1 MNSLLLA
8 VPSARAFRSP
18 ACALRLAVR
27 SVVLVLLATGP
38 GGPGGL
44 LQAADTDESDQWA
57 KLKTMDF
64 SDLLKVEITSVSKR
78 SERLFESPAAVYS
91 ISADDIQ
98 RSGARSFA
106 DALRLSPG
114 MSVAQQNGSD
124 WAVTARGFND
134 VIADKLLVL
143 MDGRTLYSPATG
155 GVTWNTVDYLF
166 EDIER
171 VEVVRG
177 PGGTLWGANA
187 VNGVINILSKDAR
200 DTQGFYSQG
209 GGGSYERGFGGAR
222 YGAKLSENGYGRVYM
237 KYRLRDELPGAD
249 DPNEMIQGGFR
260 TDWHLPDTHFTLQ
273 GDAYSERHYIRLSVP
288 EYTPPYLPLSRNLF
302 VYGGASLRGRMQH
315 EFGEN
320 STLEVQGYYDRTELQ
335 QFDQTSVQQIWDL
348 DAQHRLR
355 LPPRHTVIYGAGYR
369 YTPDHLA
376 TTPYFTYDPV
386 ERRSQVINA
395 FVQDEI
401 ELVEDQLR
409 LTLGTKAEHN
419 DYTGLGWS
427 PSARLAWLP
436 TKRQTV
442 WLAASRS
449 QQVPTRGYND
459 LTIPALAI
467 EPVNVNGLPLF
478 TRGQARRGLEAQE
491 LISYE
496 LGYRV
501 QATDTLTFDLAG
513 YYNFYDNLLTADFG
527 DVFFEPTPAPHLVLP
542 IRAANGGKGETHG
555 FEVSAQWQAAEW
567 WRWSLAYSYQQFQI
581 DGFNH
586 SFTEGRDPQ
595 NQVSL
600 RWSIDVPVGRA
611 NEWRLDVWGRYV
623 DRLPAF
629 PLPSYFDL
637 DVRLAWRP
645 NPRVELA
652 VVGQNLVESRRL
664 EFSSA
669 VVAASP
675 VSPVARGV
683 YGELSVRF

>member
-1 MNSLLLA
+1 MNFLPFDGPPPLLGRRRATALLPAAVVLA
-8 VPSARAFRSP
+8 VAGLAGPSIGS
-18 ACALRLAVR
+18 
-27 SVVLVLLATGP
+27 
-38 GGPGGL
+38 GL
-44 LQAADTDESDQWA
+44 LRAAEVNEAEQWA

-64 SDLLKVEITSVSKR
+64 DDLLKVEVTSVSKR
-78 SERLFESPAAVYS
+78 SERLFESPAAVFS
-91 ISADDIQ
+91 ISGDDIQ

-187 VNGVINILSKDAR
+187 VNGVVNILSKDSR
-200 DTQGFYSQG
+200 DTQGLYIEG
-209 GGGSYERGFGGAR
+209 GGGSFEQAFGGAR
-222 YGAKLSENGYGRVYM
+222 YGAKLSENGYGRGYM
-237 KYRLRDELPGAD
+237 KYNLRDELYNSGDA
-249 DPNEMIQGGFR
+249 NEKIQGGFR
-260 TDWHLPDTHFTLQ
+260 TDWHLPVTHLTLQ
-273 GDAYSERHYIRLSVP
+273 GDVYSERHHIRLSVP
-288 EYTPPYLPLSRNLF
+288 QYTKPYLPITDNLF
-302 VYGGASLRGRMQH
+302 VYEGANMRARMQH
-315 EFGEN
+315 ELSED
-320 STLEVQGYYDRTELQ
+320 SMLEVQGYYDRTDLE
-335 QFDQTSVQQIWDL
+335 QFGQTSTQHIWDL
-348 DAQHRLR
+348 EAQHRFK
-355 LPPRHTVIYGAGYR
+355 LPPRHTFVYGTGYR

-386 ERRSQVINA
+386 ERRSQVFNA

-401 ELVEDQLR
+401 ELVEDRLR

-419 DYTGLGWS
+419 DYTGWGWS

-436 TKRQTV
+436 TERQTV

-449 QQVPTRGYND
+449 LQVPTRGYND

-467 EPVNVNGLPLF
+467 EPIDVNGLPLF
-478 TRGQARRGLEAQE
+478 TRGQARPGLEAQE

-501 QATDTLTFDLAG
+501 QATDTIAFDVAG
-513 YYNFYDNLLTADFG
+513 YYNFYDNLLTADIGSVYF
-527 DVFFEPTPAPHLVLP
+527 DPSPAPHLVLP
-542 IRAANGGKGETHG
+542 ISAANGGKGETHG
-555 FEVSAQWQAAEW
+555 FELSAQWQAAEW
-567 WRWSLAYSYQQFQI
+567 WRWSLAYSYQEFQI

-600 RWSIDVPVGRA
+600 RWSLDVPLGRT
-611 NEWRLDVWGRYV
+611 NEWRLDIWGRYV
-623 DRLPAF
+623 DQLPAF
-629 PLPSYFDL
+629 PIPGYFDL

-645 NPRVELA
+645 NPRVQLA
-652 VVGQNLVESRRL
+652 VVGQNLVESRRY

-675 VSPVARGV
+675 VSPVPRGV